1 MTSEVEPAPTR
12 RPLRKRVVH
21 LLRRA
26 HLYFGLFLFPW
37 AILYGVTA
45 FLFNHP
51 TAFGDQ
57 PTVSFGA
64 AAVAGTPLETLPS
77 AAEQA
82 EALVQLLNARQSPAA
97 PYALGPGAAKYSRE
111 FAFATVKAKDRTVS
125 VLFDVKNGGGTVRST
140 PDKPKAEPPPTAP
153 FAVGNA
159 SRQPNETPTAAPRP
173 SRGAAALVPENP
185 LHERVKAAV
194 PTVLLTT
201 GTLERKDFAD
211 GDVTVTSVPDIVF
224 PIDVGGKIW
233 TATYNP
239 MTGAIS
245 GKPADAEE
253 KPELSARRFLTRLH
267 LAHGY
272 PGEPNARWYWAV
284 VVDAMAFVLCFWG
297 LTGLV
302 MWWQIKAARRIG
314 AVVLALSAVAATALG
329 VAMHAA
335 MTG

>member
-1 MTSEVEPAPTR
+1 MTSEVEPAPTH

-26 HLYFGLFLFPW
+26 HLYFGLLLFPW

-51 TAFGDQ
+51 TAFSDQ
-57 PTVSFGA
+57 PTVTFGA
-64 AAVAGTPLETLPS
+64 DAVAGTPLETLPS

-82 EALVQLLNARQSPAA
+82 EAVVKLLNARQSPAA
-97 PYALGPGAAKYSRE
+97 PYALGPGAVKYSRE
-111 FAFATVKAKDRTVS
+111 FAFATVKVKDRTVN
-125 VLFDVKNGGGTVRST
+125 VLFDVKNGGGTIRVT
-140 PDKPKAEPPPTAP
+140 PDKPKVEPPTAP
-153 FAVGNA
+153 FAIGNA
-159 SRQPNETPTAAPRP
+159 SRSPSESPRP
-173 SRGAAALVPENP
+173 SQSGAGLLLENP
-185 LHERVKAAV
+185 LHERFKAAI
-194 PTVLLTT
+194 PPL
-201 GTLERKDFAD
+201 LERTGFPS
-211 GDVTVTSVPDIVF
+211 GDVTVTSVPDLVF
-224 PIDVGGKIW
+224 PIDVGGKTW

-245 GKPADAEE
+245 GKPTDAEE
-253 KPELSARRFLTRLH
+253 KPELSVRRFLLRLH

-272 PGEPNARWYWAV
+272 PGEPNARWYWAA

-302 MWWQIKAARRIG
+302 MWWQIKAARRAG
-314 AVVLALSAVAATALG
+314 AVVLVLSAVAATALG
-329 VAMHAA
+329 VAMHSA